1 MEIFSNTSKNII
13 RLISDF
19 QNNKINK
26 NDFNKEIFVNTIF
39 NNFYFSKRAK
49 RDIKIKETQ
58 NKTYQSF
65 FKLEYKT
72 EQKEKQ
78 LFANIRDRKAKKM
91 VEESIKAS
99 RDNLIKELSAKEDM
113 LLFVEQTYNTYLPPK
128 NTSLSMNFQYDTN
141 NNYNKKLKINTRF

>member
-1 MEIFSNTSKNII
+1 MLQK
-13 RLISDF
+13 LY
-19 QNNKINK
+19 INK
-26 NDFNKEIFVNTIF
+26 CLGNVDDELEIINKYSVID
-39 NNFYFSKRAK
+39 K
-49 RDIKIKETQ
+49 DKILEVKKIVEKDEK
-58 NKTYQSF
+58 NKAYQSF

-128 NTSLSMNFQYDTN
+128 NTSLSMHFQYNTN
-141 NNYNKKLKINTRF
+141 